1 MNGAPVPEAGDI
13 VWIDFGPP
21 AGHEQAGRR
30 PALVLSGRDYN
41 ANSSVIVV
49 CPISRSPRPWP
60 YKVPITTADGLTG
73 YVLCDQLRAIDTA
86 FRVLRRRGA
95 APPEVLA
102 EVRARLAPLLGIVA

>member
-1 MNGAPVPEAGDI
+1 MNDAPALEAGDI

-41 ANSSVIVV
+41 ANSSVVVV
-49 CPISRSPRPWP
+49 CPISRNPRPWP
-60 YKVPITTADGLTG
+60 YKVPIATADGLTG
-73 YVLCDQLRAIDTA
+73 YVLSDQLRAIDTA
-86 FRVLRRRGA
+86 FRVLRHRGA